1 MNRDVDAI
9 SYDVVGAAIEV
20 HKQIG
25 PGLLERVY
33 QDCLAYELSEKG
45 YKVSSEVSLPVCYKE
60 IRFDSAYRL
69 DLLIEDKVILE
80 IKSVERILPVHSA
93 QLLSYLRLSNL
104 SLGML
109 INFNVPQ
116 LKQGIKRIVNDL

>member
-1 MNRDVDAI
+1 MNKDVDAI

-20 HKQIG
+20 HKLLG

-33 QDCLAYELSEKG
+33 QDCLAYELSAKG
-45 YKVSSEVSLPVCYKE
+45 YKVSSEVSLPVAYKE
-60 IRFDSAYRL
+60 MKFDSAYRL
-69 DLLIEDKVILE
+69 DLLVEGKLILE
-80 IKSVERILPVHSA
+80 IKSIERVLPVHSA

-109 INFNVPQ
+109 VNFNVPQ
-116 LKQGIKRIVNDL
+116 LKQGIKRVVNNL